1 MKTTDKHHLPIENLE
16 DVRGYAT
23 SDIFERHPTKDYLWK
38 MYVVLNMVLYHR
50 RYSPSVLR
58 SPVELVAWTT
68 SLSTLPERKLCQGR
82 WKILL

>member
-1 MKTTDKHHLPIENLE
+1 MKTTDKHHLSIENLD

-50 RYSPSVLR
+50 RYSLSVLQC
-58 SPVELVAWTT
+58 SLELVVWTM
-68 SLSTLPERKLCQGR
+68 SLFTLPERKLYQDQ
-82 WKILL
+82 